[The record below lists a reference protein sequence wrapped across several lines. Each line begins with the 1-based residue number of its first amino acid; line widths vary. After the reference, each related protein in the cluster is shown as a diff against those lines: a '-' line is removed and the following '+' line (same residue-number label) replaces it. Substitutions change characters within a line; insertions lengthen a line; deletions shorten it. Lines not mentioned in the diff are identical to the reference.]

1 MFIKV
6 DIKGEKEERMETVCS
21 VSKMANTTKSGSISF
36 VSFYSTT
43 PSMGELLFPPSLPLF
58 YT

>member
-6 DIKGEKEERMETVCS
+6 DIKGRKEERMETVCS
-21 VSKMANTTKSGSISF
+21 VSMMANTTKSGSVSF

-43 PSMGELLFPPSLPLF
+43 PSM
-58 YT
+58 